1 METALKTMDEL
12 AQGAIRDVDDPD
24 AHYKLRTIRQLIRAI
39 EQRDRDVSELLNEH
53 VDEIGDRDVVENL
66 RELGY
71 VD

>member
-1 METALKTMDEL
+1 MTARIPGVN
-12 AQGAIRDVDDPD
+12 AWYCACS
-24 AHYKLRTIRQLIRAI
+24 AYKLRTIRQLIRAI